1 MNPLPESLQP
11 LAHSITEGAEKSCAK
26 IETCARAHPTSTVLI
41 AAGLGVLAFLVVRH
55 LTPPPP
61 RNGAL
66 RLLEDIQH
74 RLSNLADEGVS
85 AVSDLHLDRRLDHRL
100 AAPRRMLSKL
110 FA

>member
-1 MNPLPESLQP
+1 MNPIPEAIKP
-11 LAHSITEGAEKSCAK
+11 LADSITEGTEKSCAK
-26 IETCARAHPTSTVLI
+26 LETCVRAHPTSTVLI

-61 RNGAL
+61 RNAAL
-66 RLLEDIQH
+66 RLLEDIQS
-74 RLSNLADEGVS
+74 RLSHLADEGVS
-85 AVSDLHLDRRLDHRL
+85 AVSDLHLDRRL

>member
-11 LAHSITEGAEKSCAK
+11 LADSITEGTQKSCAK
-26 IETCARAHPTSTVLI
+26 LETCVRANPTTTLLM
-41 AAGLGVLAFLVVRH
+41 AAGLGVVAFLIIRH

-61 RNGAL
+61 RNAAL

-85 AVSDLHLDRRLDHRL
+85 AVSDLHLDRRL
-100 AAPRRMLSKL
+100 AAPRRMLNKL